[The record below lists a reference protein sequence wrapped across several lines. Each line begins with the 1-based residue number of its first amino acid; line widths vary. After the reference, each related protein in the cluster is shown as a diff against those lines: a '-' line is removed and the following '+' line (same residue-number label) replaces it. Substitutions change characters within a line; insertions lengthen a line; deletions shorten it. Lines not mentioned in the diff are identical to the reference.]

1 MGALSHFSFTTKRG
15 NYIAELGYSFSVAG
29 ILNSGRYKRE
39 FPTQQEADEFV
50 RDLQDKAVA
59 VHYNPAE
66 LSSSALLEPDIKFLL
81 QIRAPSPAADYPG
94 GAELGSRLDQT
105 LPLASVGSS
114 RGSNGKACGTG
125 SFFLDV
131 ARGNLRRV
139 VPRRFGGAKAC
150 REFEPKR
157 FVESRLEGFARLDAL
172 HGVRIFRLRLC
183 EFSALHRQDSE
194 RQQRHE
200 PTSLGLARFLGSL
213 DVALFGGARHSIH
226 RCSCGGYEPALRQRA
241 FGIAE
246 FDLLPQVWP
255 ACNASSLASEI
266 AWQ

>member
-81 QIRAPSPAADYPG
+81 QIRAPAPAADYPG

-105 LPLASVGSS
+105 LPLALCLFFSLWVHLGAVMGRRVAPGAFFWMLRVGIFVVWFPAVLVAQRLVGNLNRRDLWKVVLKGSPDWMRYMVYVFFVYAFVNFLLFIGKTPSGSS
-114 RGSNGKACGTG
+114 GTNPPASVWRGFSGHWMSLYSAVLAILYTGARAVDTSPRCGNG
-125 SFFLDV
+125 
-131 ARGNLRRV
+131 
-139 VPRRFGGAKAC
+139 
-150 REFEPKR
+150 
-157 FVESRLEGFARLDAL
+157 
-172 HGVRIFRLRLC
+172 H
-183 EFSALHRQDSE
+183 SALPNSTYC
-194 RQQRHE
+194 
-200 PTSLGLARFLGSL
+200 PK
-213 DVALFGGARHSIH
+213 
-226 RCSCGGYEPALRQRA
+226 CGQPVMRVR
-241 FGIAE
+241 
-246 FDLLPQVWP
+246 
-255 ACNASSLASEI
+255 
-266 AWQ
+266 